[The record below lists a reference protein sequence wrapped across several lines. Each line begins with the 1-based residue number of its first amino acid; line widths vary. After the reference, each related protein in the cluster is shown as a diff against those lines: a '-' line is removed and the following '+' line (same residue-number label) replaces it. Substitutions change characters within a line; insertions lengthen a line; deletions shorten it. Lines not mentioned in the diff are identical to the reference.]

1 MLMNGKEV
9 NHLVVNGES
18 FDKSYMG
25 IRVEILNDIRADSWI
40 TIDGSYHVTSG
51 TSTWIITQG
60 AKNYVIMFKFYNN
73 YYIINAYGSRGAWA
87 RSSDIKILD

>member
-9 NHLVVNGES
+9 KHLVVNGEA

-25 IRVEILNDIRADSWI
+25 IRVEILNDIREDNWV
-40 TIDGSYHVTSG
+40 TIDGYYHVTSG
-51 TSTWIITQG
+51 TDTTILTQG
-60 AKNYVIMFKFYNN
+60 SRGYVILFKLHDC
-73 YYIINAYGSRGAWA
+73 YYIIGKDGGGGAWA

>member
-9 NHLVVNGES
+9 KHLVVNGEA

-25 IRVEILNDIRADSWI
+25 IRVEILNDIRTDNWV
-40 TIDGSYHVTSG
+40 TFDGHYNVTSG
-51 TSTWIITQG
+51 TDTWVLTPG
-60 AKNYVIMFKFYNN
+60 SEGFVILFKHYDC
-73 YYIINAYGSRGAWA
+73 YYIINKGGGRGAWA